1 MLRPTAAVLA
11 TALFGLAL
19 LPGAARAEL
28 PGELEGNGL
37 PSLASVVDQ
46 TAPSV
51 VNIAAHGTI
60 EVQQNPL
67 FNDPFFRKFFGLPE
81 GPIQRETQSVG
92 SGVVMDA
99 ENGYVVTNNHVIA
112 QAEEIVIT
120 LHDKRQ
126 FNAELVGTDPE
137 TDIAVLKI
145 EPKNLKAIEF
155 ADSDALRVGDY
166 VVAIGNPFGLGDTV
180 TSGIVSALG
189 RSGLGIEAYENF
201 IQTDASINPGN
212 SGGALV
218 DLKGRLVGINTAIL
232 GPGGGNIGI
241 GFAIPVNMVREVSQQ
256 LVEYGEVQRGQLGV
270 NIQDLNPDLAQAFG
284 IERTQGAV
292 VTQVLPGSPAE
303 AAGIK
308 TGDVVIAVDGREVVS
323 AADLRNRIGIRR
335 VDETVKLTVLREGRE
350 TNVKVTIGPRT
361 EQLAQS
367 QAPAPGQGD
376 RRLEGAVIAPLDPS
390 SPLYG
395 EIEGVRVVSV
405 APDSA
410 AWRAGLRENDVILSV
425 NQKPVT
431 NPDEVYA
438 IAESADQLLLNVRR
452 GEGALFII
460 IR

>member
-11 TALFGLAL
+11 AALFGLAL

-28 PGELEGNGL
+28 PGDLEGNGL

-51 VNIAAHGTI
+51 VNIAARGTT
-60 EVQQNPL
+60 EVPQNPL

-81 GPIQRETQSVG
+81 GPIQRDTVSVG

-126 FNAELVGTDPE
+126 FTAELVGTDPE

-145 EPKNLKAIEF
+145 EPKGLRAIEF

-232 GPGGGNIGI
+232 GPGGNIGI
-241 GFAIPVNMVREVSQQ
+241 GFAIPINMVREVSEQ

-303 AAGIK
+303 TAGIK

-323 AADLRNRIGIRR
+323 AADLRNRIGLRR

-350 TNVKVTIGPRT
+350 TNVKVTIGPRV

-395 EIEGVRVVSV
+395 EVKGVRVVSV

-410 AWRAGLRENDVILSV
+410 AYRADLRENDVILSV

-431 NPDEVYA
+431 TPEEVYA

-452 GEGALFII
+452 GEGALYII